1 VKDESAYLT
10 HAIEAI
16 DAIAD
21 YTADGQNAF
30 FSDAKTQDAVIRNI
44 EIIGQAV
51 KGVSNETRALEPA
64 VPWRQI
70 AGMRDKLI
78 HEYFGVDL
86 ALVWD
91 VVEREL
97 PVLRPQLE
105 ELSQRLADDSG
116 ADDRQAS

>member
-1 VKDESAYLT
+1 VKDERVYLL
-10 HAIEAI
+10 HVIDSI
-16 DAIAD
+16 DAIQR
-21 YTADGQNAF
+21 YTVDGRDAF
-30 FSDAKTQDAVIRNI
+30 FADPKTQDAVIRNI
-44 EIIGQAV
+44 EVIGQAV
-51 KGVSNETRALEPA
+51 KGISDQTRSLEPA

-97 PVLRPQLE
+97 PVLCPQLKGLVE
-105 ELSQRLADDSG
+105 RLAQDAGGDAQPPS
-116 ADDRQAS
+116 